1 MIQSLQGDMVILSSL
16 TPFIGF
22 WVLMHL
28 GREELGIK
36 GIIIS
41 ILIWLGLLLGLS
53 FLGLPYLFVSAQALL
68 DVVLLFIIFGG
79 NMNIPIR

>member
-1 MIQSLQGDMVILSSL
+1 MILISL
-16 TPFIGF
+16 TPFIVF

-28 GREELGIK
+28 GREELGLK

-41 ILIWLGLLLGLS
+41 ILIWMGLLVGSS
-53 FLGLPYLFVSAQALL
+53 FLGLPYLFVSAEALL

-79 NMNIPIR
+79 NMNVPIR

>member
-1 MIQSLQGDMVILSSL
+1 MVL
-16 TPFIGF
+16 TIWKPFVVF

-28 GREELGIK
+28 GREELGLK

-41 ILIWLGLLLGLS
+41 ILIWMGLLVGSS
-53 FLGLPYLFVSAQALL
+53 FLGLPYLFVSAEALL

-79 NMNIPIR
+79 NMNVPLR